1 MMKRVAT
8 ESKRSRFL
16 LKIQKKME
24 KKKMK
29 KNSRAL
35 LSSSSSFILIHLLCC
50 AKSSDDDERT
60 TTLLLVIEI
69 MSTMMRASGAAT
81 PSQKASVSSHFLED
95 RKKKVTELCETL
107 VERILPREIISGDN
121 IEDEQLA
128 EENYVKCVEFC
139 RTNCRLAST
148 SMNST
153 TSKEE
158 VKRECLDILDRFAR
172 EAQMSKRY
180 SLTVL
185 FDALERENE
194 RNRRKFTYED
204 EDDEEFWSR
213 VALFLLRSAG
223 KPMKSAYEPSSS
235 TVLKSLEDEERER
248 RERRRQLQERR
259 EQEEHAS
266 SVEDT
271 VRLPEITTAR
281 TNSSQERS
289 KKKNRCG
296 ESSSSDS
303 SLSEWSDTDDEEED
317 VRRRRRTG
325 GGMSTPKQTKIE
337 TEKKTENRGDDNTST
352 FSFESLS
359 SDNDD
364 EVSFSDDDIEEDDG
378 DGYSI
383 RIRDEDE
390 DNANEEDPGFSW
402 RSLPDGTDEES
413 LEMREFHGSS
423 GKNTLGTSSTSH
435 ENARKIS
442 RASFAQMER
451 ARRMLRKLRN
461 STEKK
466 DKIDISFFSLRVD
479 RGRLKKFT
487 TTVGESLVVSRTLNA
502 IASGGVANFD
512 IESMEIPHVSKSA
525 LTNVLKTSK
534 QIMDVFEDIG
544 RVKERLNNLSNLFA
558 VEGKQSPTVQAF
570 VSALMKMKA
579 EIQHG
584 FDELFEASRRASA
597 HADAFSAPT
606 LLRLSIESRK
616 LARKASCLQ
625 RIADMCSPG
634 PKSSVGKF
642 AHPATASSTIL
653 SMLYNLM
660 NEYNGL
666 SGSLDEFSIVFRCFF
681 SSSTS
686 YFNALDVWINYGILA
701 SPEIFVDWKKST
713 RWREG
718 WYLREDKDVPIFF
731 KSVAEDILNA
741 GIYREFSRMK
751 FADDDSDDDVQNQA
765 VKKLTF
771 VPKMISELKALL
783 LLRTS
788 SENKDEND
796 INDDTIAAST
806 RTLRT
811 DALVQIEQDPAQS
824 QGDDIDAAFSTED
837 ALLSDLKSIV
847 SLTKARSRKSAR
859 FSHSSKETTKT
870 TFSECYDFIN
880 WASTYF
886 DNDTCTTL
894 GIPVNTLVSKS
905 MLHQIR
911 LAAMN
916 ASDQALEKL
925 KSAYGVKAELTKL
938 RALFLGGCGEVALD
952 FSNHVFEEFESI
964 RRRRDEESG
973 EIGESM
979 GEAIV
984 RFDTT
989 RLTEVLRDAILEHTN
1004 ESTFGSRESVG
1015 NKREEFRVQVFYAR
1029 PSLDND
1035 DDDEYKGSEE
1045 LQALTDLNIIY
1056 QKKKTHAALSKNS
1069 NAIAASLICDAVSLS
1084 KYNEVFKYLL
1094 QLRFAQRSLDYGV
1107 LSQWTSENRRR
1118 TEPSPSTSGK
1128 TLSISSSLE
1137 IELKHFVL
1145 TLRTFVTTKILSVEW
1160 NRLLEFIDDS
1170 AQSIDD
1176 VKLAHEVYLD
1186 NISRVALAT
1195 SDSTWSLLSTHIKII
1210 LTIATE
1216 FGNVR
1221 RQEEEEGGDVGVK
1234 LRELSMRRMEKKFT
1248 VARANVL
1255 KILKNLDAESDDAES
1270 LYEQLN
1276 FNNYYRN

>member
-1 MMKRVAT
+1 M
-8 ESKRSRFL
+8 
-16 LKIQKKME
+16 
-24 KKKMK
+24 
-29 KNSRAL
+29 
-35 LSSSSSFILIHLLCC
+35 
-50 AKSSDDDERT
+50 
-60 TTLLLVIEI
+60 
-69 MSTMMRASGAAT
+69 
-81 PSQKASVSSHFLED
+81 
-95 RKKKVTELCETL
+95 TELCETL

-235 TVLKSLEDEERER
+235 SLLKSLEDEERER
-248 RERRRQLQERR
+248 RERGRRQQERR

-271 VRLPEITTAR
+271 MRLPEITTAR

-289 KKKNRCG
+289 KKKNRRG

-317 VRRRRRTG
+317 VRRRRRG

-337 TEKKTENRGDDNTST
+337 TEKKTENRSDDNTST

-390 DNANEEDPGFSW
+390 ENANEEDPGFSW
-402 RSLPDGTDEES
+402 RSLPDGIDEES

-423 GKNTLGTSSTSH
+423 GKNTLGTSLTSH

-466 DKIDISFFSLRVD
+466 DKIDISFLSLRVD
-479 RGRLKKFT
+479 RGRMRKFT

-544 RVKERLNNLSNLFA
+544 RVKERLKNLSNLFA

-686 YFNALDVWINYGILA
+686 YFNALDVWINYGILT

-718 WYLREDKDVPIFF
+718 WYLREDKDVPVFF

-751 FADDDSDDDVQNQA
+751 FADDDGDDDVQNQA
-765 VKKLTF
+765 GKKLTF

-788 SENKDEND
+788 LENKDEND

-811 DALVQIEQDPAQS
+811 DAPVQIEQDPAQS

-847 SLTKARSRKSAR
+847 SLTKARSRKSAH

-1035 DDDEYKGSEE
+1035 DDEYKGSEE

-1056 QKKKTHAALSKNS
+1056 QKKKTHAALSTNS

-1195 SDSTWSLLSTHIKII
+1195 PDSTWSLLSTHIKII
-1210 LTIATE
+1210 LTITAE

-1221 RQEEEEGGDVGVK
+1221 RQEDEEGGDVGVK

>member
-1 MMKRVAT
+1 MTRKQAKQI
-8 ESKRSRFL
+8 SDL
-16 LKIQKKME
+16 LEIQKKR
-24 KKKMK
+24 KKKK
-29 KNSRAL
+29 KTS
-35 LSSSSSFILIHLLCC
+35 SSSSSFIHLLCC
-50 AKSSDDDERT
+50 AKSSDDDDERT

-69 MSTMMRASGAAT
+69 MSTTMRASGATT
-81 PSQKASVSSHFLED
+81 PSKTASSSSHFLED

-235 TVLKSLEDEERER
+235 SLLKSLEDEERER
-248 RERRRQLQERR
+248 RERRRRQQERR

-271 VRLPEITTAR
+271 VRLPEISTAR

-289 KKKNRCG
+289 KKKNRRG

-303 SLSEWSDTDDEEED
+303 SLSEWSNTDDEEED
-317 VRRRRRTG
+317 VRRRRRG

-337 TEKKTENRGDDNTST
+337 TEKKTENRSDDNTST

-378 DGYSI
+378 YSI

-390 DNANEEDPGFSW
+390 ENANEEDPGFSW
-402 RSLPDGTDEES
+402 RSLPDGIDEES

-479 RGRLKKFT
+479 RGRMRKFT

-544 RVKERLNNLSNLFA
+544 RVKERLKNLSNLFA

-686 YFNALDVWINYGILA
+686 YFNALDVWINYGILT

-718 WYLREDKDVPIFF
+718 WYLREDKDVPVFF

-751 FADDDSDDDVQNQA
+751 FADDDGDDDVQNQA
-765 VKKLTF
+765 GKKLTF

-811 DALVQIEQDPAQS
+811 DAPVQIEQDPAQS
-824 QGDDIDAAFSTED
+824 QGDDNDAAFSTED

-847 SLTKARSRKSAR
+847 SLTKARSRKSAH

-1035 DDDEYKGSEE
+1035 DDEYKGSEE

-1056 QKKKTHAALSKNS
+1056 QKKKTHAALSTNS

-1195 SDSTWSLLSTHIKII
+1195 PDSTWSLLSTHIKII
-1210 LTIATE
+1210 LTITTE